1 MDVVFAVAAGVCV
14 GAGILVVT
22 RRNPVYS
29 ALWMLICFVAL
40 AVVYL
45 RLDAPFLAAM
55 HVLVYT
61 GAILVLF
68 LFVIMLLN
76 LKPEEMGPE
85 LPMAARLA
93 AAAVCAALFLLM
105 AIPMS
110 RCPEVV
116 GPLGEVHAGHGSVED
131 VGTLLFDR
139 YVLPF
144 ELVSVLILAAIFGGV
159 VLAKKKL

>member
-1 MDVVFAVAAGVCV
+1 MDAVFAVAAGLGV

-29 ALWMLICFVAL
+29 ALWMLVCFVAL
-40 AVVYL
+40 AVIYL

-85 LPMAARLA
+85 WPRAARLA
-93 AAAVCAALFLLM
+93 AAGLCAGLFLLL
-105 AIPMS
+105 AVPLS
-110 RCPEVV
+110 RCPGVLA
-116 GPLGEVHAGHGSVED
+116 PLGEAHAGHGSVED
-131 VGTLLFDR
+131 VGRLLFDR

-144 ELVSVLILAAIFGGV
+144 ELVSVLILSAIFGGV
-159 VLAKKKL
+159 LLAKKKL